1 MVGVEL
7 LQGGVEMSLGW
18 VSKNKWEGLPLLQVF
33 GGFGEVIILYLSVK
47 DESDAN
53 ESYSD
58 YKVYMVGIFFF
69 YLLVFFRPFLLLLFF
84 VLAHLLQRGRCERS
98 QELSTNRG
106 QQRG

>member
-18 VSKNKWEGLPLLQVF
+18 VPKNKWEGLPLLQVF

-69 YLLVFFRPFLLLLFF
+69 YLLLFS
-84 VLAHLLQRGRCERS
+84 VLAHLLQRDRCERS
-98 QELSTNRG
+98 QELSANRG